1 MELILDSKILISR
14 ASVHDYFAEKLE
26 FPDYYGRNLDA
37 LYDLLSE
44 FSAQLSIYIVNREE
58 ILDALNGY
66 GRSLVCTIQDAA
78 AKNPNLSVKFSNSCE
93 NIENNS

>member
-1 MELILDSKILISR
+1 MDLLLDSEILISR
-14 ASVHDYFAEKLE
+14 ASVHDYFAEKLKI
-26 FPDYYGRNLDA
+26 PGYYGRNLDA

-44 FSAQLSIYIVNREE
+44 YSTQLSIYIVNREE

-66 GRSLVCTIQDAA
+66 GRALVCTLQDAA